1 MILPKPGK
9 YHFRAMRLR
18 VAYPWG
24 KGFLRPEV
32 NTPKFDILN
41 SFDSFTFHI
50 ILWKVNTTIRQSWII
65 SCKSVTFFFQSR
77 DEQYQERKI
86 IQPLLRWVAHI
97 FLNLWY
103 EIKGSQRLLIFEFLS
118 RRNVRAMVT
127 AQFVRFWFGLRCCN
141 PSVVAQFFLGF
152 SRIATAPDFAC
163 FFSCGSDI
171 RLNPQLATKLFQR
184 GCRNPGFYLDCDAA
198 IPKEMN
204 EIKGPQSPPDLVVR
218 TRNLPREWVVTMW
231 RATAKPLRHRPP
243 GLLDT

>member
-127 AQFVRFWFGLRCCN
+127 AQFVRFLVWIAVLQSECCRAIFSWVFPNCDGPRFCMFFQLRRRHPTKPPACDKIISTRLPQSGFLFGLR
-141 PSVVAQFFLGF
+141 
-152 SRIATAPDFAC
+152 R
-163 FFSCGSDI
+163 
-171 RLNPQLATKLFQR
+171 
-184 GCRNPGFYLDCDAA
+184 RNPKRNEWDKGAA
-198 IPKEMN
+198 I
-204 EIKGPQSPPDLVVR
+204 SPRFGRKDP
-218 TRNLPREWVVTMW
+218 
-231 RATAKPLRHRPP
+231 
-243 GLLDT
+243 